1 MNSLGNPVFVS
12 VLIGLVSV
20 ILSYIENKMNNS
32 NRSNKDYLKLFVL
45 VSASVIVSTYMVNNT
60 SVLTSFKDQEMLT
73 GDPGF

>member
-1 MNSLGNPVFVS
+1 MNSLGNPVLVS

>member
-1 MNSLGNPVFVS
+1 MNSLANPVIVS